1 MKYSRYSTSL
11 PELTKRAEDIINQ
24 QFKPDELLSMYK
36 NILGLIDLT
45 TLSGND
51 TREKVRN
58 LCLQAIDFENKNLGT
73 PKTAAVCV
81 YPVFAGV
88 VSETLKGTGIQTAC
102 VAGAFPSGQS
112 PLNARL
118 LEVSYAVENGADEI
132 DMVISRGR
140 LLEGDTAFVLE
151 EVKAHKEACAGKHLK
166 VILETGELKS
176 PELIRKACELALEG
190 GADFLKTSTGKVM
203 PAATHEAVLIM
214 LDTIREFYKSEG
226 KMIGIK
232 PAGGIATP
240 GEALNYYLLVKAVL
254 GDQWLNKKLFRIG
267 ASRLAGNLYQAI
279 EELALFKSF

>member
-1 MKYSRYSTSL
+1 MKYSRYSFSL

-24 QFKPDELLSMYK
+24 QFNPDELLSMYK

-45 TLSGND
+45 TLSGDD

-140 LLEGDTAFVLE
+140 LLEGDTEFVLE
-151 EVKAHKEACAGKHLK
+151 EVKAHKKACAGKHLK

-240 GEALNYYLLVKAVL
+240 GEALNYYLLVQAVL

-267 ASRLAGNLYQAI
+267 ASRLAGNLYHTI
-279 EELALFKSF
+279 EELSTV